1 MARTRACVGVTTV
14 CAAAVCA
21 LGPAAHTLSL
31 ARYQPGLAIAHQL
44 ARLATCAGAV
54 ARTLGDDQV
63 HADNIV
69 FKTFEHRVCTR
80 ILDWTQLLPHVDIR
94 HLFHQNESGSNS
106 IKCQ

>member
-69 FKTFEHRVCTR
+69 FKFSIRTSSMYKNTG
-80 ILDWTQLLPHVDIR
+80 LDSVTASRR
-94 HLFHQNESGSNS
+94 H
-106 IKCQ
+106 

>member
-1 MARTRACVGVTTV
+1 MWWPGCDEAGCRVARTRACVGVTAV

-31 ARYQPGLAIAHQL
+31 GRCQPGLAIAHQL

-63 HADNIV
+63 HAHNKYWMALCLQI
-69 FKTFEHRVCTR
+69 FPFE
-80 ILDWTQLLPHVDIR
+80 LPV
-94 HLFHQNESGSNS
+94 S
-106 IKCQ
+106 K

>member
-1 MARTRACVGVTTV
+1 MTAV

-31 ARYQPGLAIAHQL
+31 GRCQPGLAIAHQL

-63 HADNIV
+63 HALNKYWMALCLQI
-69 FKTFEHRVCTR
+69 FPFE
-80 ILDWTQLLPHVDIR
+80 LPV
-94 HLFHQNESGSNS
+94 S
-106 IKCQ
+106 K